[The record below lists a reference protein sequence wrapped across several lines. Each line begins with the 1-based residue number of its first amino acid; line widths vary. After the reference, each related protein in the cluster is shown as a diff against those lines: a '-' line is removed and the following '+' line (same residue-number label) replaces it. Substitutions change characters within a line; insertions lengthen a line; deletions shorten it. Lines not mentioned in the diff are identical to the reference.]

1 MKTRCY
7 AMFLAFLACTLAM
20 PLPAA
25 ERDSKRVLR
34 VWEQLNP
41 KKLKLRSKG
50 VLITDDFGNT
60 LYAKDPGEPRSIASL
75 TKLMTAM
82 VILDAELDLDD
93 QLTVT
98 KEDRDLLRLTGSR
111 LGFGARLTR
120 RDLLTLALMSS
131 ENRAARALARS
142 YPGGMQAFV
151 RAMNAKAQALHM
163 YDSQFADPAGLDEH
177 NVASPADLVRMVN
190 AASHYPLIRKA
201 TTRKSMLVHPYKR
214 RGPLR
219 YVNTNRLLRNSHWDI
234 RLSKTGYINEA
245 GRCLVMRVN
254 VEGSDMVMV
263 FLDSFGKLT
272 PFGDAN
278 RTLKWLQTGVL
289 TKRTQV
295 ADAGKAALSLHTAAT
310 RPNKP

>member
-7 AMFLAFLACTLAM
+7 ALFLTFFVCALAM
-20 PLPAA
+20 PLHAA
-25 ERDSKRVLR
+25 EHDTQRVLH

-41 KKLKLRSKG
+41 KKLKLQSKG
-50 VLITDDFGNT
+50 VLITDEFGNT
-60 LYAKDPGEPRSIASL
+60 LYSKHADEPRPIASL

-82 VILDAELDLDD
+82 VVLDSGLDLD
-93 QLTVT
+93 QPMTVT
-98 KEDRDLLRLTGSR
+98 KADRDLLRLTGSR
-111 LGFGARLTR
+111 LRVGARLTR

-142 YPGGMQAFV
+142 YPGGMKSFV
-151 RAMNAKAQALHM
+151 RAMNAKAHALHM
-163 YDSQFADPAGLDEH
+163 YDSHFADPAGLDEH

-190 AASHYPLIRKA
+190 AASHYPLIAKA
-201 TTRKSMLVHPYKR
+201 TTRKSMQVHPYKR

-254 VEGSDMVMV
+254 VAGSDMVMV

-278 RTLKWLQTGVL
+278 RTLKWLKTGVIE
-289 TKRTQV
+289 RTQV
-295 ADAGKAALSLHTAAT
+295 ADAGKSTVAQRTSSK
-310 RPNKP
+310 RPKNP